1 MHQSGGEQG
10 RAAVD
15 AALAL
20 IQGQGLETV
29 TEATLSEDGL
39 SLMIP
44 YAPVDADNAAT
55 YLE

>member
-1 MHQSGGEQG
+1 M
-10 RAAVD
+10 D